1 MKKYLL
7 FFLMP
12 CCVCLYASDYLRMPD
27 MRSMAMG
34 GNMVTQ
40 SSLFNPSLVALQAN
54 KTIHFQYFN
63 RYQLKELGTIT
74 GYFLYPNPVL
84 PVGFYFSSFGYE
96 AYRQTL
102 FRFSTGKQLAE
113 RWYVGIAFQYI
124 LLQTELFEETP
135 AMLSADI
142 GCLYQPFD
150 NLLIGLFIMNW
161 PHVRMKDKEVDT
173 KFFTNHFMQIGLEWE
188 VINNLLIMV
197 SGGMRK
203 EASFALNVGLEYTV
217 FDSFHLRCGVA
228 GEPFYP
234 TFGIGYDFSSFS
246 LDLAAISHPVLGMS
260 TGVGLSF
267 YF

>member
-1 MKKYLL
+1 MKKCLL

-12 CCVCLYASDYLRMPD
+12 CCVCLYASDYVRMPD
-27 MRSMAMG
+27 MRSMAIG
-34 GNMVTQ
+34 GNMTTQ
-40 SSLFNPSLVALQAN
+40 SSLFNPSLLALQTN

-84 PVGFYFSSFGYE
+84 PVGFSFSSFGYE

-102 FRFSTGKQLAE
+102 FRFSAGKQLSE
-113 RWYVGIAFQYI
+113 CWHLGVAFQYTM
-124 LLQTELFEETP
+124 LQTELFEETP
-135 AMLSADI
+135 AMFSADI

-161 PHVRMKDKEVDT
+161 PAVRMKDKTTDT
-173 KFFTNHFMQIGLEWE
+173 KFFIDYFMQIGVEWE

-197 SGGMRK
+197 SGGMWK
-203 EASFALNVGLEYTV
+203 EASFEWNAGLEYTV
-217 FDSFHLRCGVA
+217 FDSFHLRCGVM
-228 GEPFYP
+228 GEPLYP

-246 LDLAAISHPVLGMS
+246 LDLAAVSHPVLGIS

-267 YF
+267 HF